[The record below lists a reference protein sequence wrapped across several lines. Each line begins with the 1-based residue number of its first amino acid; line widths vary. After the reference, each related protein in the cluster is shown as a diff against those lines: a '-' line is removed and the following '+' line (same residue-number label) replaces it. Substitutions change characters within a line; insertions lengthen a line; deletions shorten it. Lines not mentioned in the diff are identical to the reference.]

1 MLARIKKSTLN
12 KSLIVAG
19 FAALTITAILSNL
32 TIGFQ
37 QRAISTLLND
47 ASLDLSRDVIALEYA
62 TSLHQTL
69 NDHVEEGCISSTR
82 EDKLLQQMD
91 LLMTA
96 SRAGWRQA
104 ERLLQT
110 PEFQEISKK

>member
-19 FAALTITAILSNL
+19 FAALTISAVLSNL

-47 ASLDLSRDVIALEYA
+47 ASLDLSRDAIASEYI
-62 TSLHQTL
+62 TKLHQIL
-69 NDHVEEGCISSTR
+69 NDHVEEGCISSAR

-91 LLMTA
+91 LLMAA

-104 ERLLQT
+104 ERLLKT